1 MNKLTKN
8 YIYNLLYQLFVLFV
22 PIVTAPYLARTLGPE
37 SQGIS
42 SYVVSVSNVVSSVTL
57 LGIYN
62 YGNRQIAYERDNPKK
77 MSQTFL
83 EVLYIRF
90 ILGFVGCVIYIIL
103 ALLLKDYTKYFLIYS
118 VWLIASYL
126 DCTWVYVGLE
136 DMKPPVVKNF
146 IAKLLTV
153 VGIFILI
160 KRPEDVSLYLFL
172 LGASVLV
179 ANLLAYTQLNKYV
192 SRCKVDASNF
202 ASHIKGSLQLFLPTV
217 ATLIYL
223 QVDKIMIEALTKE
236 TSQVSFYDNAEK
248 IVTIPLTFITV
259 LSTVM
264 MPRIAN
270 EFQNKRY
277 ENIQAFL
284 IKAGKISL
292 YLAFPMTTGLIGIA
306 GCFVPWY
313 LGSQYLPVIAGIM
326 IIAPIVI
333 GNSLEGISGK
343 QYFTATNQINVLIK
357 AYFSTAILNVVI
369 NALLIPKFG
378 FIGAAIATVISS
390 YICVAIQYFELN
402 KQMKMAALIPCAIK
416 YFLFSAIMYGVIAL
430 ITTQL
435 KPNPIST
442 IVQVI
447 VGGLVYVLLSAIT
460 RDEVFLEMLDKGLK
474 MLRIRRK

>member
-1 MNKLTKN
+1 M
-8 YIYNLLYQLFVLFV
+8 
-22 PIVTAPYLARTLGPE
+22 
-37 SQGIS
+37 
-42 SYVVSVSNVVSSVTL
+42 
-57 LGIYN
+57 
-62 YGNRQIAYERDNPKK
+62 
-77 MSQTFL
+77 
-83 EVLYIRF
+83 
-90 ILGFVGCVIYIIL
+90 
-103 ALLLKDYTKYFLIYS
+103 
-118 VWLIASYL
+118 
-126 DCTWVYVGLE
+126 
-136 DMKPPVVKNF
+136 
-146 IAKLLTV
+146 
-153 VGIFILI
+153 
-160 KRPEDVSLYLFL
+160 
-172 LGASVLV
+172 
-179 ANLLAYTQLNKYV
+179 
-192 SRCKVDASNF
+192 
-202 ASHIKGSLQLFLPTV
+202 
-217 ATLIYL
+217 
-223 QVDKIMIEALTKE
+223 
-236 TSQVSFYDNAEK
+236 
-248 IVTIPLTFITV
+248 
-259 LSTVM
+259 
-264 MPRIAN
+264 
-270 EFQNKRY
+270 
-277 ENIQAFL
+277 

-292 YLAFPMTTGLIGIA
+292 YLAFPMTAGLIGIA

-313 LGSQYLPVIAGIM
+313 LGSQYLPVITGIM

-390 YICVAIQYFELN
+390 YISVAIQYFELN

-416 YFLFSAIMYGVIAL
+416 YFLLSAIMYGVIVL